1 MLDTQLIAFLIKK
14 YLHNDLATEESVLLQ
29 EWLHADTEN
38 IKLLSELEAADKVFT
53 DLSIYNRIVARQ
65 KEGMELTV
73 LTEKIKEQ
81 IRGDKKGSEPIRID
95 SKRSLN
101 WIKYAAA
108 ILILLSSVYFY
119 ISQTK
124 PIFRPSKTDYSV
136 DLSDIA
142 PGTNRAILTLPNGK
156 TIDLDNDSDGIIA
169 DNTTISYADGRQI
182 EIADTS
188 TPQNAILTLE
198 VPLRSH
204 YHVTLSDGTRVWV
217 NAGSKLHYPLRFAGN
232 QRIVELEG
240 EAYFEVSSLAHEIP
254 FIVKS
259 KHQTLKVLGTK
270 FNISAYNERT
280 EIITTLIEGKVSL
293 DGKDIQAA
301 PLILIPGQQSI
312 FNGKHFFTREVD
324 VEQFVA
330 WKNGQ
335 FYFDGISPEEAFS
348 QLAKWYDIDII
359 YDGKAPKFEFFGI
372 IDRDKNLSGVLD
384 ILRKSGLNFRLEAEG
399 RYRKLIIQD
408 EQTY

>member
-65 KEGMELTV
+65 KEGMEITYI
-73 LTEKIKEQ
+73 TEQIKEQ

-204 YHVTLSDGTRVWV
+204 YHVTL
-217 NAGSKLHYPLRFAGN
+217 
-232 QRIVELEG
+232 
-240 EAYFEVSSLAHEIP
+240 
-254 FIVKS
+254 
-259 KHQTLKVLGTK
+259 
-270 FNISAYNERT
+270 
-280 EIITTLIEGKVSL
+280 
-293 DGKDIQAA
+293 
-301 PLILIPGQQSI
+301 
-312 FNGKHFFTREVD
+312 
-324 VEQFVA
+324 
-330 WKNGQ
+330 
-335 FYFDGISPEEAFS
+335 
-348 QLAKWYDIDII
+348 
-359 YDGKAPKFEFFGI
+359 
-372 IDRDKNLSGVLD
+372 
-384 ILRKSGLNFRLEAEG
+384 
-399 RYRKLIIQD
+399 
-408 EQTY
+408 